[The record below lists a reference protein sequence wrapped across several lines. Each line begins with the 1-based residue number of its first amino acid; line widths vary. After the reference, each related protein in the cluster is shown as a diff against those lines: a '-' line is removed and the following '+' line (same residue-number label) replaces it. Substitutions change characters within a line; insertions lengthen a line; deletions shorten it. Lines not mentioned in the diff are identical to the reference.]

1 MLRTTATDHIQN
13 WRSYLLTVMSAYRL
27 TVHLVTCIT
36 PNMAMVER
44 EVLTPV
50 MLAAQPP
57 KERIKITAPYVTSFL
72 NANAMR

>member
-1 MLRTTATDHIQN
+1 
-13 WRSYLLTVMSAYRL
+13 MSAYRL

-57 KERIKITAPYVTSFL
+57 KEPIKITVPYVTSFL
-72 NANAMR
+72 NAMR

>member
-1 MLRTTATDHIQN
+1 
-13 WRSYLLTVMSAYRL
+13 MSAYRL

-57 KERIKITAPYVTSFL
+57 KERIKITVPYVTSFL